1 MSQTRTDVYEIAGKA
16 MTLPYGPTRLA
27 MLEEAVRIA
36 DSLQDI
42 DLGYQMRY
50 NLQQSAEFSARGDV
64 ALVSF
69 AWRLAQYDR
78 YPGRFDTHDIMWT
91 YKWTIAT
98 CTRLPQ
104 VPRDRVMAL
113 LDDFEARCRAMGHS
127 MYAANLLRREFLV
140 LSGEREAARS
150 AHAEFRKS
158 RRDSLSDCI
167 ACVANGNCQ
176 YYLSQNQWRRAIQA
190 AGPVLNG
197 RLRCAEE
204 PHSVLAHVLLPEVKL
219 GQLEEAWEHH
229 REGYRL
235 VRKGR
240 QFVDMQGYHLRFL
253 VLVGDLDAARALL
266 ERHIQDALETIMPL
280 DRFQFLL
287 AAALWAERMLR
298 EGKTTAM
305 VRMPEAAPPA
315 DARGLRDIAAGR
327 DWFLSGAREVAD
339 QFDRRNGTDAFA
351 RRIDELPELLQ
362 PVRAR
367 RKEA

>member
-1 MSQTRTDVYEIAGKA
+1 MSQTRSDVYEIAGKA
-16 MTLPYGPTRLA
+16 MDLPYGPTRLA
-27 MLEEAVRIA
+27 MFEEAVRIA

-50 NLQQSAEFSARGDV
+50 NLQQTAEFSARGDV

-113 LDDFEARCRAMGHS
+113 FDDFEARCRALGHS
-127 MYAANLLRREFLV
+127 MYAANQLRREFFI

-158 RRDSLSDCI
+158 RRDSLSDCL
-167 ACVANGNCQ
+167 ACVANQNGH
-176 YYLSQNQWRRAIQA
+176 YYQSQNQWARAVQTV
-190 AGPVLNG
+190 GPVLTG

-204 PHSVLAHVLLPEVKL
+204 PHCVLAHVLLPEYRL
-219 GQLEEAWEHH
+219 GRIDEAWEHH

-235 VRKGR
+235 VRKGQ

-253 VLVGDLDAARALL
+253 VLVGDLDAAQTLL
-266 ERHIQDALETIMPL
+266 ERHIDDAIATIMPL

-298 EGKTTAM
+298 EGKARAK
-305 VRMPEAAPPA
+305 VRLPESAPSA
-315 DARGLRDIAAGR
+315 DARGSRDIAACR

-339 QFDRRNGTDAFA
+339 QFDRRNGTDAFT
-351 RRIDELPELLQ
+351 RQIDELPELLQ
-362 PVRAR
+362 PVRSR